1 MPEDGRVA
9 ATLFAQHEKT
19 EKAEPRKAPLAA
31 LGSVEEL
38 LAKYRG
44 DPVAIKAG
52 IYSAVMGSVALT
64 SALSMIPMQ
73 SNFASVFAGSV
84 LRDLTS
90 PGINKAIT
98 GPIGDYLDN
107 IFPTGELNVR
117 MLVTGIERGALTD
130 EEVIDTAVDSG
141 IKDKEILKLLK
152 IAKICRFD
160 RETRDDYSMLDRYQ
174 DAVISAQ
181 IAAARQE
188 IDEAIADRQAL
199 IKEYQRIEREQAMEE
214 AAA

>member
-1 MPEDGRVA
+1 MPEDGRMATTVFRTQEVA
-9 ATLFAQHEKT
+9 KKE
-19 EKAEPRKAPLAA
+19 EPREAP
-31 LGSVEEL
+31 LGSVDSVEDL
-38 LAKYRG
+38 LRQYRG
-44 DPVAIKAG
+44 DPVAVRAG
-52 IYSAVMGSVALT
+52 IYAAIMGSVALT
-64 SALSMIPMQ
+64 CALSMIPMQ
-73 SNFASVFAGSV
+73 SNFASVFAGQV

-90 PGINKAIT
+90 PGISKALS

-117 MLVTGIERGALTD
+117 MLVTGIEKDALTD

-141 IKDKEILKLLK
+141 IKDKEIVKLLK

-160 RETRDDYSMLDRYQ
+160 RETRDDYALLDRYQ

-181 IAAARQE
+181 VAAARQE

-199 IKEYQRIEREQAMEE
+199 IKEYQELAREQALRE
-214 AAA
+214 AAE

>member
-1 MPEDGRVA
+1 
-9 ATLFAQHEKT
+9 
-19 EKAEPRKAPLAA
+19 
-31 LGSVEEL
+31 
-38 LAKYRG
+38 
-44 DPVAIKAG
+44 
-52 IYSAVMGSVALT
+52 
-64 SALSMIPMQ
+64 
-73 SNFASVFAGSV
+73 
-84 LRDLTS
+84 
-90 PGINKAIT
+90 
-98 GPIGDYLDN
+98 
-107 IFPTGELNVR
+107 

>member
-1 MPEDGRVA
+1 MPEDGRAA
-9 ATLFAQHEKT
+9 ATLFAQHEAT
-19 EKAEPRKAPLAA
+19 ERKEPRKAPLAA
-31 LGSVEEL
+31 LDSVEALIKKSRED
-38 LAKYRG
+38 A
-44 DPVAIKAG
+44 PSVKAG
-52 IYSAVMGSVALT
+52 VYSAIMGSVAL
-64 SALSMIPMQ
+64 SCALSMIPLQ
-73 SNFASVFAGSV
+73 SNFASVYGGSI
-84 LRDLTS
+84 LRDLVS
-90 PGINKAIT
+90 PAVNKALT
-98 GPIGDYLDN
+98 APLGDYLDN
-107 IFPTGELNVR
+107 IFPTGELNAR

-130 EEVIDTAVDSG
+130 EEVIDTAVDSS

-174 DAVISAQ
+174 DAMISAQ

-214 AAA
+214 AAE